1 MPQSNVTVLRNYRI
15 MVLTSM
21 DVVPVIQ
28 KAQSCILS
36 TRICLSGTYTENK
49 VIVESKFT
57 PTVNVEMLVSRK
69 IVTFHSVKLS
79 IL

>member
-21 DVVPVIQ
+21 DVPVIQ